1 MSKIQAI
8 PKNNNVKNIDITNF
22 ISFDIV
28 LLSII
33 GFLLSKAT
41 IIGNIAPLSLA
52 FFAGN
57 IKIYKYRICVFV
69 SSIIGILLSSNSTLN
84 NLKYILAMSVLMFIS
99 DKIKN
104 IDSKIKLSSVV
115 TLVILPISLLQI
127 ILSKMYL
134 YDVLIYILELSLV
147 FIFTYIFTFGID
159 MITNINNK
167 ILVRVE
173 ESISIS
179 FIIIFSIMG
188 IGDISLFGIS
198 VKGVLS
204 NLFVILSSI
213 IGGATI
219 GCSSGA
225 IVGITFMINTIS
237 SPIYVGIYSLSSLI
251 AGAFNK
257 LNRLF
262 CIIGYLFTYIITYIY
277 TSGESIKFENIVDI
291 LFASFLVM
299 LIPSD
304 FIKKLQGFVN
314 INQGNNQV
322 LNDYIKRNTDV
333 INNKLVKVYK
343 TYDELAKT
351 FDKVREKDKII
362 DNRDVANII
371 DMIYKD
377 ECSVCSM
384 KRKCWEIKFNYTYN
398 LMYQM
403 LEKLEEKGQIDV
415 HLINDNFKKE
425 CLRPEQI
432 SKVASYYYRMFV
444 LDYNW
449 SVKFSE
455 SRKIIANQIKNISK
469 SIETISNDLSENI
482 LVNIEKEKEIYDEL
496 KRNNISLNNV
506 SYIQS
511 SNNEFEISIEKS
523 NCSNYKLCDE
533 KIVNILSNF
542 IGEDLY
548 AQKIGCHSLSGKCKI
563 NLRKSQK
570 YKATTQVAK
579 MSKDGNVIC
588 GDNYTYMDIGDGK
601 YMVAISDGM
610 GKGKKAYEESY
621 ITIDILEK
629 MMESGIDDEIV
640 INTINNMLLL
650 KSNTEEMFSTI
661 DLGIFDLKRGL
672 LENVKMGA
680 CPTYIKRSDEDV
692 DLISSSSLP
701 VGILSDI
708 KLDRKSIKVS
718 EGDFVIMLSDGIL
731 DAGKNK
737 NLGDNWLIYF
747 LKQIKSTNP
756 KDIANE
762 ILDKSLELQDGNVED
777 DMTVIVT
784 KICD

>member
-1 MSKIQAI
+1 MSKISAI
-8 PKNNNVKNIDITNF
+8 SKNNNVKNIDITNF

-33 GFLLSKAT
+33 GFLISKAM
-41 IIGNIAPLSLA
+41 IIGNLSPLSLA

-57 IKIYKYRICVFV
+57 IKIYKHKICVFI
-69 SSIIGILLSSNSTLN
+69 SCIIGILLSSNSSLN
-84 NLKYILAMSVLMFIS
+84 IIKYILAMSIFMVIS
-99 DKIKN
+99 DRIKN
-104 IDSKIKLSSVV
+104 IDSKLKLSSVV
-115 TLVILPISLLQI
+115 TLIILPISLFQI

-134 YDVLIYILELSLV
+134 YDVLIYILEIALV
-147 FIFTYIFTFGID
+147 FIFTYIFIFGID

-173 ESISIS
+173 EAISIS

-198 VKGVLS
+198 LKGVLS

-225 IVGITFMINTIS
+225 IVGLTFMINTIS

-262 CIIGYLFTYIITYIY
+262 CVIGYLFTYIITYIY
-277 TSGESIKFENIVDI
+277 TSGDNIKFENIVDI
-291 LFASFLVM
+291 LVASFLVM

-322 LNDYIKRNTDV
+322 VNDYIKRNTDV
-333 INNKLVKVYK
+333 INNKLVKVYQ

-398 LMYQM
+398 LMYKM

-415 HLINDNFKKE
+415 HLVDDDFRKE

-455 SRKIIANQIKNISK
+455 SRRIIANQIKSISK
-469 SIETISNDLSENI
+469 SIETISNDLNENI

-506 SYIQS
+506 SYTQIS
-511 SNNEFEISIEKS
+511 KNEFEISIEKS
-523 NCSNYKLCDE
+523 NCINYKLCDE
-533 KIVNILSNF
+533 KIVNLLSNF
-542 IGEDLY
+542 TGEELY
-548 AQKIGCHSLSGKCKI
+548 AQKIGCHSLSGKCRI

-579 MSKDGNVIC
+579 MSKDGNIIC

-601 YMVAISDGM
+601 YMVAVSDGM

-629 MMESGIDDEIV
+629 MMESGIDDNIV

-661 DLGIFDLKRGL
+661 DLGIFDLKRGS
-672 LENVKMGA
+672 LETVKMGA

-718 EGDFVIMLSDGIL
+718 KGDFIIMLSDGIL

-737 NLGDNWLIYF
+737 KLGDNWLIYF

-762 ILDKSLELQDGNVED
+762 ILDKSLELQDGKVED